1 MCSSLFHTCIM
12 SHMSGHLN
20 ASGYTTKSKS
30 TAHSGG
36 MANGLRVGES
46 PSVCVFIL
54 DYQSESVL
62 LKLAES
68 FELLWTLPRIIK
80 SGLRNYFMA
89 FIMSIDFTIK
99 AYLSYNAKLQVKE
112 KGKVNGMCKIAL
124 LWLTYIILR
133 LDSAQ

>member
-68 FELLWTLPRIIK
+68 FELL
-80 SGLRNYFMA
+80 
-89 FIMSIDFTIK
+89 
-99 AYLSYNAKLQVKE
+99 
-112 KGKVNGMCKIAL
+112 
-124 LWLTYIILR
+124 
-133 LDSAQ
+133 